1 MHNVLRA
8 HAAAVTAFR
17 STVPGGRMSM
27 NINGDWAEPY
37 DVTSRADVVRPTFRG
52 FEALLLKYPE
62 IPMTMKGRSRDWG

>member
-37 DVTSRADVVRPTFRG
+37 DVTSHADVVRKGKAQNPV
-52 FEALLLKYPE
+52 YP
-62 IPMTMKGRSRDWG
+62 